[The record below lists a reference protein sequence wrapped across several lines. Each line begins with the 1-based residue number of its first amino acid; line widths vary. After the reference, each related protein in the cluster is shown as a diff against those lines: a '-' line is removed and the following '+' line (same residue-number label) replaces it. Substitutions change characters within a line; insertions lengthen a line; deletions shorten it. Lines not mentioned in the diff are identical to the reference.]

1 MKLRCVVWKNIK
13 NKNFIYSFFL
23 FCDKIKIG
31 GDFLNDSIKKIAK
44 NKLIILYFL
53 QKMGLFLSNSE
64 ICQFILEYEYMD
76 YFTVQQYLVEL
87 IDANSIKKVSE
98 QNETRYGITSDGEDV
113 MNYFRSLLTEDVKR
127 DVSVYV
133 RENNARVKKEYAVSA
148 HYFEEFEE
156 DNFFVKCGLC
166 DDDGSV
172 LMEISASV
180 VSKMQ
185 AMEMC
190 RNWKKNVNTLYGT
203 FLSYLMNPKD
213 AILYMNEKMIVEDV
227 VDEAELQIPFMD
239 IEEFE
244 IFELFETKEESIKW
258 NQEQEMREEFFQESE
273 IQELFTADE
282 LEQLI
287 KNFKTHDQEQQINIP
302 IQEDIENQENW
313 FEEEQIM
320 ESMGQMMDEET
331 KENLEEADDLFTEE
345 ELAQMLEHFKNNEK
359 NNKKNMK

>member
-1 MKLRCVVWKNIK
+1 MRICIRGKNIK

-23 FCDKIKIG
+23 FYDKIKIG
-31 GDFLNDSIKKIAK
+31 GDFLDESMKEIAK
-44 NKLIILYFL
+44 NKLTILYFL

-64 ICQFILEYEYMD
+64 ICEFILKHEYMD

-87 IDANSIKKVSE
+87 IDANSIKKIYE
-98 QNETRYGITSDGEDV
+98 QNETRYGITIDGEDV
-113 MNYFRSLLTEDVKR
+113 INYFRSLLTEPIKR

-133 RENNARVKKEYAVSA
+133 RENSARVQKEYAVSA
-148 HYFEEFEE
+148 HYFQEFEE

-213 AILYMNEKMIVEDV
+213 ALLYMNEKMIVEDV
-227 VDEAELQIPFMD
+227 VEEAELQIPFVD

-244 IFELFETKEESIKW
+244 IFELFESKETSVEWQK
-258 NQEQEMREEFFQESE
+258 EQEMRKEFFQESDM
-273 IQELFTADE
+273 QELFTAEE

-287 KNFKTHDQEQQINIP
+287 ENFKTHEEGEKITDEKKHQET
-302 IQEDIENQENW
+302 W
-313 FEEEQIM
+313 FEEEKII
-320 ESMGQMMDEET
+320 ESMEQMMDEET
-331 KENLEEADDLFTEE
+331 REILEEADDLFTKE
-345 ELAQMLEHFKNNEK
+345 ELAQMLEHFKNNENHEK
-359 NNKKNMK
+359 NHENKK